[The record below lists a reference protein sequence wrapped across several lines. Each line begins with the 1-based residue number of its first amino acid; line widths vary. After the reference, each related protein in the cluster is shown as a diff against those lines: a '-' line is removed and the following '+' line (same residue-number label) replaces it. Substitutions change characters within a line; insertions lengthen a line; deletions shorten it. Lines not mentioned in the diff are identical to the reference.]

1 MYPSDFEY
9 LVPASLSEAV
19 SMLEMRK
26 GEAKILAGGHTLIPL
41 MKLRLAKPTYLIDI
55 GHIEGLASI
64 RREGDVLLIGPMT
77 THHAIETSELV
88 GQVAALLAETAA
100 RIGDLQVRNRGTIG
114 GSLAHADPNSDLP
127 AALLALEAEFKAVGP
142 KGERRIKASEFFVD
156 LLTSDLGEDEVL
168 AEVRVPILHGR
179 VGSAYLKFDNPA
191 SHYAIV
197 GVAALLALAPDDRI
211 VKARVG
217 ITRRRIDAISGDWCR
232 AGARGSGGRRVGD
245 RSGCR
250 SGGGRPGGDE
260 RHSRIRG
267 VPCPPGK
274 GVHHAR
280 AKSGGCPGKGTLAQH
295 LPADGVLVRHLDPIA
310 AWSRRVSKE
319 QG

>member
-1 MYPSDFEY
+1 MYPSEFEY
-9 LVPASLSEAV
+9 LTPTSLSEAV
-19 SMLEMRK
+19 SMLDLRK
-26 GEAKILAGGHTLIPL
+26 GEAKILAGGHSLIPL

-55 GHIEGLASI
+55 GHIEGLAGI

-88 GQVAALLAETAA
+88 GQVASLLGEAAA

-114 GSLAHADPNSDLP
+114 GSLAHADPSSDLP

-142 KGERRIKASEFFVD
+142 KGERRIKASEFFVE

-197 GVAALLALAPDDRI
+197 GVAALLVLAPDARI
-211 VKARVG
+211 VKARLG
-217 ITRRRIDAISGDWCR
+217 ITGFASTPYR
-232 AGARGSGGRRVGD
+232 ATGVEQALEGQVVGEAVIAQAAEAVVD
-245 RSGCR
+245 GLEAMNDIHASAEYRAHLAKVYTMRALSQAA
-250 SGGGRPGGDE
+250 
-260 RHSRIRG
+260 
-267 VPCPPGK
+267 
-274 GVHHAR
+274 AR
-280 AKSGGCPGKGTLAQH
+280 AKE
-295 LPADGVLVRHLDPIA
+295 I
-310 AWSRRVSKE
+310 
-319 QG
+319 

>member
-55 GHIEGLASI
+55 GHIEGLAGI

-114 GSLAHADPNSDLP
+114 GSLAHADPSSDLP

-142 KGERRIKASEFFVD
+142 KGERRINASEFFVD

-217 ITRRRIDAISGDWCR
+217 ITGVASTPYR
-232 AGARGSGGRRVGD
+232 ATGVERALEGQAVGESVIAQAAEAAVDGLEAMNDIHASAEYRARLAKVYTMRALSQAAARARG
-245 RSGCR
+245 
-250 SGGGRPGGDE
+250 
-260 RHSRIRG
+260 I
-267 VPCPPGK
+267 
-274 GVHHAR
+274 
-280 AKSGGCPGKGTLAQH
+280 
-295 LPADGVLVRHLDPIA
+295 
-310 AWSRRVSKE
+310 
-319 QG
+319 